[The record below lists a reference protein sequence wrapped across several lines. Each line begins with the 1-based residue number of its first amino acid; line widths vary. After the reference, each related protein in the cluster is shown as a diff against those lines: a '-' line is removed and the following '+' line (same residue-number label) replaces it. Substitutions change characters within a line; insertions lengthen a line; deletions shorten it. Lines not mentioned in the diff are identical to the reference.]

1 MCKRGG
7 YPFKQTAS
15 FLIVLGTALT
25 TAATTAAESSAQK
38 AAPATK
44 VAYRTA
50 ANDGAPAFRLTE
62 NNELVLSA
70 APREDDAEA
79 EALYGPVAEYL
90 STVLGK
96 KVVFKHAGNWGVY
109 QGLMQKG
116 AYDIVFDGPHFNSWR
131 VERAQHNVLVKIPG
145 EHVFVVL
152 VKKDNDKIR
161 EVKQLAGRSIC
172 AHAPPNLG
180 TLTALNEF
188 DNPARQPIIVN
199 IDGWKEIYQGMLA
212 NKCVAAVVP
221 LKIHEKFEKES
232 GHQAKIVFR
241 GATLPDNAISAG
253 PRLSAQDQE
262 KITRALLSPEG
273 EKATAKLREKYAAK
287 KSFSAANN
295 KEFAGLGAYLRNE
308 WGY

>member
-1 MCKRGG
+1 MDDDNKCTFGKSSR
-7 YPFKQTAS
+7 YSLA
-15 FLIVLGTALT
+15 LVLALT
-25 TAATTAAESSAQK
+25 CVGAAAEPGGQ
-38 AAPATK
+38 AADSGTK
-44 VAYRTA
+44 VAFRTPQ
-50 ANDGAPAFRLTE
+50 NTAPAMRLTE

-70 APREDDAEA
+70 APREEEAEA
-79 EALYGPVAEYL
+79 EVIYGPVAEYL
-90 STVLGK
+90 STALGK

-131 VERAQHNVLVKIPG
+131 VDRVQHNVLVKVPG
-145 EHVFVVL
+145 DHVFVVL
-152 VKKDNDKIR
+152 VHKDNDKIR
-161 EVKQLAGRSIC
+161 ELKQLAGRTLC

-188 DNPARQPIIVN
+188 GNPARQPIIIN
-199 IDGWKEIYQGMLA
+199 TDGWKEIYQGMLA

-221 LKIHEKFEKES
+221 LKAFEKFEKET

-241 GATLPDNAISAG
+241 GATLPDNALSAG
-253 PRLSAQDQE
+253 PRLSVQDQE

-273 EKATAKLREKYAAK
+273 EKATAKLRAKYASN

-295 KEFAGLGAYLRNE
+295 KEFAGLGSYLKNE

>member
-1 MCKRGG
+1 MDDDNKCTFGKSSRYSLALVLALACVGAVAEPGG
-7 YPFKQTAS
+7 Q
-15 FLIVLGTALT
+15 
-25 TAATTAAESSAQK
+25 AADSG
-38 AAPATK
+38 TK
-44 VAYRTA
+44 VAFRTPQ
-50 ANDGAPAFRLTE
+50 NTAPAMRLTE

-70 APREDDAEA
+70 APREEEAEA
-79 EALYGPVAEYL
+79 EVIYGPVAEYL
-90 STVLGK
+90 STALGK

-131 VERAQHNVLVKIPG
+131 VDRVQHNVLVKVPG
-145 EHVFVVL
+145 DHVFVVL
-152 VKKDNDKIR
+152 VHKDNDKIR
-161 EVKQLAGRSIC
+161 ELKQLAGRTLC

-188 DNPARQPIIVN
+188 GNPARQPIIIN
-199 IDGWKEIYQGMLA
+199 TDGWKEIYQGMLA

-221 LKIHEKFEKES
+221 LKAFEKFEKET

-241 GATLPDNAISAG
+241 GATLPDNALSAG
-253 PRLSAQDQE
+253 PRLSVQDQE

-273 EKATAKLREKYAAK
+273 EKATAKLRAKYASN

-295 KEFAGLGAYLRNE
+295 KEFAGLGSYLKNE

>member
-1 MCKRGG
+1 MDDDNKCTFGKSSR
-7 YPFKQTAS
+7 YSLA
-15 FLIVLGTALT
+15 LVLALT
-25 TAATTAAESSAQK
+25 CVGAAAEPGGQ
-38 AAPATK
+38 AADSGTK
-44 VAYRTA
+44 VAFRTPQ
-50 ANDGAPAFRLTE
+50 NTAPAMRLTE

-70 APREDDAEA
+70 APREEEAEA
-79 EALYGPVAEYL
+79 EVIYGPVAEYL
-90 STVLGK
+90 STALGK

-131 VERAQHNVLVKIPG
+131 VNRVQHNVLVKVPG
-145 EHVFVVL
+145 DHVFVVL
-152 VKKDNDKIR
+152 VHKDNDKIR
-161 EVKQLAGRSIC
+161 ELKQLAGRTLC

-188 DNPARQPIIVN
+188 GNPARQPIIIN
-199 IDGWKEIYQGMLA
+199 TDGWKEIYQGMLA

-221 LKIHEKFEKES
+221 LKAFEKFEKET

-241 GATLPDNAISAG
+241 GATLPDNALSAG
-253 PRLSAQDQE
+253 PRLSVQDQE

-273 EKATAKLREKYAAK
+273 EKATAKLRAKYASN

-295 KEFAGLGAYLRNE
+295 KEFAGLGSYLKNE

>member
-1 MCKRGG
+1 MRKRDG
-7 YPFKQTAS
+7 YPFKQTVP
-15 FLIVLGTALT
+15 FLIAIGAAL
-25 TAATTAAESSAQK
+25 ATGVAAAESAAQK

-44 VAYRTA
+44 VAYRTTT
-50 ANDGAPAFRLTE
+50 NDTAPAFRLTE

-70 APREDDAEA
+70 APREEDAEA
-79 EALYGPVAEYL
+79 EAIYGPVAEYL
-90 STVLGK
+90 STALGK

-131 VERAQHNVLVKIPG
+131 VDRAQHNVLVKVPG

-152 VKKDNDKIR
+152 VRKDNDKIR
-161 EVKQLAGRSIC
+161 ELKQLAGRSIC

-188 DNPARQPIIVN
+188 ENPARQPIIIN
-199 IDGWKEIYQGMLA
+199 TDGWKEIYQGLLA
-212 NKCVAAVVP
+212 NKCVAAVMP
-221 LKIHEKFEKES
+221 LKALERFEKDS
-232 GHQAKIVFR
+232 GHQTKIVFR
-241 GATLPDNAISAG
+241 GATLPDNAVSAG

-273 EKATAKLREKYAAK
+273 EKATAKLRAKYASNK
-287 KSFSAANN
+287 PFSAANN
-295 KEFAGLGAYLRNE
+295 KEFAGLGTYLKNE

>member
-1 MCKRGG
+1 MRKRNG
-7 YPFKQTAS
+7 YAFKTTVP
-15 FLIVLGTALT
+15 FLIAIGTAL
-25 TAATTAAESSAQK
+25 APATVGAESDAQK
-38 AAPATK
+38 AAPVTK
-44 VAYRTA
+44 VAYRTTT
-50 ANDGAPAFRLTE
+50 NDTAPAFRLTE

-70 APREDDAEA
+70 APREDSTEA
-79 EALYGPVAEYL
+79 GTIFTPVAEYL

-131 VERAQHNVLVKIPG
+131 VDRVQHNVLAKVPG
-145 EHVFVVL
+145 DHVFVVL

-161 EVKQLAGRSIC
+161 ELKQLAGRTIC
-172 AHAPPNLG
+172 GHAPPNLG

-188 DNPARQPIIVN
+188 SNPARQPIIVN
-199 IDGWKEIYQGMLA
+199 TDGWKEIYQGLLA

-221 LKIHEKFEKES
+221 VKALEKIEKDT
-232 GHQAKIVFR
+232 GRQTKIVFR
-241 GATLPDNAISAG
+241 GAALPDNAFSAG

-262 KITRALLSPEG
+262 KIARALLSPEG
-273 EKATAKLREKYAAK
+273 EKATSKLREKYAAG
-287 KSFSAANN
+287 KSFSATSN
-295 KEFAGLGAYLRNE
+295 KEFAGLSSYLKNE

>member
-1 MCKRGG
+1 MNAGISHMFG
-7 YPFKQTAS
+7 ISSHAVLALGLVLATGNATAEPS
-15 FLIVLGTALT
+15 GQAVNAG
-25 TAATTAAESSAQK
+25 
-38 AAPATK
+38 TK
-44 VAYRTA
+44 VAFRTPQ
-50 ANDGAPAFRLTE
+50 NTAPAMRLTE
-62 NNELVLSA
+62 NNELILSA
-70 APREDDAEA
+70 APREEGAEA
-79 EALYGPVAEYL
+79 EAIYAPVAEYL

-131 VERAQHNVLVKIPG
+131 VDRVQHNVLVKVPG
-145 EHVFVVL
+145 DHVFVVL
-152 VKKDNDKIR
+152 VRKDNDKIR
-161 EVKQLAGRSIC
+161 ELKQLAGRSIC

-188 DNPARQPIIVN
+188 DNPARQPIIIN
-199 IDGWKEIYQGMLA
+199 TDGWKEIYQGLLA

-221 LKIHEKFEKES
+221 LKALEKFEKDT

-241 GATLPDNAISAG
+241 GATLPDNAVSAG

-273 EKATAKLREKYAAK
+273 EKATAKLREKYASNK
-287 KSFSAANN
+287 PFSAANN
-295 KEFAGLGAYLRNE
+295 KEFAGLGTYLKNE